1 MYNTPFFH
9 TVLLFLAAVSGQLS
23 AQLQND
29 LANNAIILDDQE
41 LYIKKE
47 ITGGGI
53 VDLIDSTTK
62 RQPGI
67 CSFDENT
74 LKAGRAFVF
83 DKVSILYDTNAA
95 SGLEGNLAYNT
106 IAPTAL
112 MNADFVVSQD
122 GREVFRMPVRSL
134 HNVETG
140 TAIDD
145 EYTQLKTLRHLVDT
159 REVKLQLWFAPSVAL
174 TGVNK
179 HYIYVRLGGV
189 QTTKKTNA

>member
-9 TVLLFLAAVSGQLS
+9 TVLLFLAAISGQLS
-23 AQLQND
+23 EQLQKD
-29 LANNAIILDDQE
+29 LGTNSVILDDQE

-53 VDLIDSTTK
+53 VDLVDANTRKVT
-62 RQPGI
+62 GI

-74 LKAGRAFVF
+74 LKTGRAFVF

-95 SGLEGNLAYNT
+95 AGLEGNLAYNT
-106 IAPTAL
+106 AAPKELT
-112 MNADFVVSQD
+112 NADFVVSQD

-134 HNVETG
+134 HNIETG
-140 TAIDD
+140 NAIDD
-145 EYTQLKTLRHLVDT
+145 EYIQLKTLRHLVDT
-159 REVKLQLWFAPSVAL
+159 REIKLQLHFP
-174 TGVNK
+174 TGVSLQGANK
-179 HYIYVRLGGV
+179 HYIYVRIGGV